1 VKRPAARET
10 TPPAADPGR
19 RKHAIATAVA
29 LAVVAV
35 AVYLTVILKMA
46 VGG

>member
-1 VKRPAARET
+1 MKPPAARAST
-10 TPPAADPGR
+10 TVDPGQ
-19 RKHAIATAVA
+19 RKRAIVTAVA
-29 LAVVAV
+29 LAVMAV

>member
-1 VKRPAARET
+1 M
-10 TPPAADPGR
+10 DPRR
-19 RKHAIATAVA
+19 RKSAIATAVA
-29 LAVVAV
+29 LAVMAI

>member
-1 VKRPAARET
+1 MDT
-10 TPPAADPGR
+10 GR

>member
-1 VKRPAARET
+1 MK
-10 TPPAADPGR
+10 PPAPRARGAAMDPGQ
-19 RKHAIATAVA
+19 RKRAIVTAVA
-29 LAVVAV
+29 LAVMAV

>member
-1 VKRPAARET
+1 VKRPA
-10 TPPAADPGR
+10 PPAMDPRR
-19 RKHAIATAVA
+19 RKSAIATAVA
-29 LAVVAV
+29 LAVMAI

>member
-1 VKRPAARET
+1 MK
-10 TPPAADPGR
+10 PPAPRAPSAATDPGR
-19 RKHAIATAVA
+19 RRRAIVTAVA
-29 LAVVAV
+29 LAVMAI

>member
-1 VKRPAARET
+1 MK
-10 TPPAADPGR
+10 PPASRAPSAAMDPGR
-19 RKHAIATAVA
+19 RKRAIATAVA
-29 LAVVAV
+29 LAVMAI